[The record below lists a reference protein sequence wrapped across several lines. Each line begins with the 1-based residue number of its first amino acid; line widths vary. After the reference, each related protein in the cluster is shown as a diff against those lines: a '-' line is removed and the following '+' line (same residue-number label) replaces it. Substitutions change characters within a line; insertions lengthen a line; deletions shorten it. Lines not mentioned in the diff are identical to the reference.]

1 MRKSY
6 QNIRIHYLLNILMHF
21 NCIKYPFLY
30 LQSIAHTYS
39 KIIAHSTNIYPTTS
53 ISRKLFSIV
62 FNAYK
67 SPRNVKPKWFGS
79 VCDITWSFLTLYLL
93 LVKSLLAQI
102 DVCPSIYRQQVFFKL
117 STRPNYYTFLMLYL
131 RNYENIAFYFI
142 IY

>member
-1 MRKSY
+1 
-6 QNIRIHYLLNILMHF
+6 MHI
-21 NCIKYPFLY
+21 NCIKYQFLY

-67 SPRNVKPKWFGS
+67 SQRNVKLKWFGS

-93 LVKSLLAQI
+93 LVKSLASLVNWCVSFNLQTIGIFQA
-102 DVCPSIYRQQVFFKL
+102 VHETKL
-117 STRPNYYTFLMLYL
+117 LYL
-131 RNYENIAFYFI
+131 PNVLFTELWEYSILFYHLLQ
-142 IY
+142 